1 MRSRAFA
8 SLLLTGLTLTA
19 VAQTQ
24 YHPLE
29 VGRQPDKANSKPGK
43 LPVWSAKP
51 GATARLGPEQS
62 LFGWAI
68 RPPKGFVSTQ
78 KSDNGNQI
86 FIFQGDPRPDNSA
99 PIMWVVTGD
108 VRRAEK
114 KKPPE
119 EEIMDLYMIQMHHNR
134 DNWNATPTQHGTIQG
149 RKFIRR
155 RWSGTET
162 NDGVTRHVHGI
173 IYLTVANAAY
183 AALTLQDV
191 EPGAN
196 TSVSLMETS
205 AFTFHK
211 R

>member
-19 VAQTQ
+19 VAQEQ
-24 YHPLE
+24 YRPLE
-29 VGRQPDKANSKPGK
+29 VGRQPDKASSKPGK

-78 KSDNGNQI
+78 KSENGNQV

-108 VRRAEK
+108 VHRAEK
-114 KKPPE
+114 TKPPE
-119 EEIMDLYMIQMHHNR
+119 QEILDLYMIQMHHNR
-134 DNWNATPTQHGTIQG
+134 DNWNATPAQYGTIQG
-149 RKFIRR
+149 RKYVRR
-155 RWSGTET
+155 RWSATET
-162 NDGVTRHVHGI
+162 NDGVTRHVRGI
-173 IYLTVANAAY
+173 IYLTVANAKY
-183 AALTLQDV
+183 SALTLQDV
-191 EPGAN
+191 DPGAN
-196 TSVSLMETS
+196 TSVPLMETS
-205 AFTFHK
+205 AFTYHK